1 MDRSSSLFPQSEE
14 ITVSQTASMVTA
26 ARVQVWDGP
35 LRLFHWLLVIA
46 LAVAFL
52 SAEEDSPLND
62 WHIIA
67 GWVAAILI
75 AFRIAWGFV
84 GGEHARFSGMWKG
97 GGLGHHIGELLR
109 FRPKAAAGHNPLGW
123 ISALL
128 LIAVS
133 IATIW
138 TGALTITSGGEAG
151 EDLHEIIGWSL
162 LGLVVI
168 HVVAVFIMSLMTRDN
183 LVRAMVTGYK
193 RAGRHPG
200 ADDARRPSFFSYLV
214 GLAAIAAAIF
224 GILKIDPK
232 AFVPRSTEAAEHG
245 ENQSGYRQRD
255 VEQDEIDHQ
264 INDVIRTIGK
274 RNH

>member
-1 MDRSSSLFPQSEE
+1 M
-14 ITVSQTASMVTA
+14 SQTAAIATA
-26 ARVQVWDGP
+26 ERIHVWDAP

-46 LAVAFL
+46 MAVAFL
-52 SAEEDSPLND
+52 SAEEASPLNN
-62 WHIIA
+62 WHIIS

-97 GGLGHHIGELLR
+97 GGLGHHLSGMLR
-109 FRPKAAAGHNPLGW
+109 FKPTAAIGHNPLGW

-133 IATIW
+133 IVTIW
-138 TGALTITSGGEAG
+138 TGALIVTSGGAAG

-168 HVVAVFIMSLMTRDN
+168 HIVAVFVMSLMTRDN

-193 RAGRHPG
+193 RAGRHP
-200 ADDARRPSFFSYLV
+200 DVSNARRPSFFSYLV

-224 GILKIDPK
+224 GILQIDPQ
-232 AFVPRSTEAAEHG
+232 AFVPRSTESAEHG
-245 ENQSGYRQRD
+245 ENQTGYGQRD
-255 VEQDEIDHQ
+255 VEHDEIGHEID
-264 INDVIRTIGK
+264 NE
-274 RNH
+274 

>member
-1 MDRSSSLFPQSEE
+1 M
-14 ITVSQTASMVTA
+14 SQAASMATA
-26 ARVQVWDGP
+26 ARVQVWDGT

-46 LAVAFL
+46 MAVAFL
-52 SAEEDSPLND
+52 SAEEESPLND
-62 WHIIA
+62 LHIIS

-109 FRPKAAAGHNPLGW
+109 FKPTAAVGHNPLGW

-138 TGALTITSGGEAG
+138 TGALIVTSGGEAG
-151 EDLHEIIGWSL
+151 EDMHEIIGWSL
-162 LGLVVI
+162 LGLVAI
-168 HVVAVFIMSLMTRDN
+168 HIVAVFIMSLMTRDN

-193 RAGRHPG
+193 RAGRHAG
-200 ADDARRPSFFSYLV
+200 VSNARKPSLFSYLV

-224 GILKIDPK
+224 GILQIDPM

-245 ENQSGYRQRD
+245 ENQTGYGQRD
-255 VEQDEIDHQ
+255 VELDEIDHQ
-264 INDVIRTIGK
+264 IDDD
-274 RNH
+274 